1 MWVVNNDPLFKL
13 ATSSGFNQRQLRKVN
28 TMKRTGRRVKV
39 NRPIQNGKNGHSV
52 FHLERAEDTRH
63 QQNVRPF
70 DEFAVQIPEPPTLT
84 LAEELLALF
93 LDGNSDTASANMDPR
108 SI

>member
-1 MWVVNNDPLFKL
+1 MWAINNDRLFKL
-13 ATSSGFNQRQLRKVN
+13 ATSSGFNLLRLRKVN

-39 NRPIQNGKNGHSV
+39 NRPLENGKNGRSV
-52 FHLERAEDTRH
+52 FDLERAEDTRH
-63 QQNVRPF
+63 KQPVRPV
-70 DEFAVQIPEPPTLT
+70 DEFAVQIPGPPTLT

-93 LDGNSDTASANMDPR
+93 LDGISGVASSNMDLK